1 MNIKEIDSQS
11 LLAYANILENIINS
25 GLEIARE
32 CTEAVSSGFV
42 DKEEMESFYRKAV
55 QASSEAD
62 TAYVIVQKELDL
74 RIKKQIGITFGIRKV
89 QALIKDFDA
98 FTSLKIAKNQKEELF
113 KEPRKI
119 DPSK

>member
-25 GLEIARE
+25 SLEIARE
-32 CTEAVSSGFV
+32 CTEAVSGGV
-42 DKEEMESFYRKAV
+42 AEKEEVKSFYDKAV

-62 TAYVIVQKELDL
+62 AAYVLVQKELDS
-74 RIKKQIGITFGIRKV
+74 RIRKQIGISFGIRKV

-98 FTSLKIAKNQKEELF
+98 FVNLKISENKD
-113 KEPRKI
+113 KEPIKLNPK
-119 DPSK
+119 DDSVQ